1 MEIGGIILYGHK
13 GSTGIIMKIRTMTA
27 AILLA
32 ASACPIV
39 AAAQSDASVVEVE
52 ARAEAVRNF
61 AVSAYKAIHAFGP
74 STTNREMNDR
84 ARYFTDVDAYRGY
97 LDGIDDTLKSLA
109 SSGATLS
116 SGLVGEP
123 NASALNPAMS
133 EWKATF
139 KAREQTIDR
148 KGQTDKCLQV
158 EMTVAAAGDL
168 PLGDNYSIK
177 DVSAKPAAD
186 ADCSIVAPRPI
197 DKESLRL
204 ELINRQNSLGG
215 FLQAAT
221 ASLFTLDYTEEDPQF
236 RRSMRFFSSETAY
249 ETYRQAISNMGL
261 FPFLKHN
268 QMISTGTFMG
278 NLTFEKSDADEL
290 WHTAFYVKQR
300 FVEPG
305 FDLSRCVGVAA
316 EVRDLPAQFGGAE
329 YAIEGISM
337 HPMEDDSACESGK
350 ELTAAMWNLINT
362 AREGA
367 AEKEVSAAQGDVA
380 E

>member
-1 MEIGGIILYGHK
+1 
-13 GSTGIIMKIRTMTA
+13 MKIKTLTA

-32 ASACPIV
+32 GSACPMQ
-39 AAAQSDASVVEVE
+39 AMAQSEAATVEVE

-74 STTNREMNDR
+74 STTNGAMDDR
-84 ARYFTDVDAYRGY
+84 ARYFTDVDAYRAY
-97 LDGIDDTLKSLA
+97 LGGVDETMKSL
-109 SSGATLS
+109 SISGATLS
-116 SGLVGEP
+116 SDVVGEP
-123 NASALNPAMS
+123 SASPLDPAMS
-133 EWKATF
+133 EWKARF
-139 KAREQTIDR
+139 KAREQTVDR

-158 EMTVAAAGDL
+158 EITVAAAGDL
-168 PLGDNYSIK
+168 PLGDSYSIK
-177 DVSAKPAAD
+177 HVSEKPTAD

-215 FLQAAT
+215 FLQAAS
-221 ASLFTLDYTEEDPQF
+221 AALFTLDYTEEDPQF
-236 RRSMRFFSSETAY
+236 RRSMRFFSNEGAY
-249 ETYRQAISNMGL
+249 ETYRQAVSNMGL

-278 NLTFEKSDADEL
+278 NLTFEKSDADQL

-305 FDLSRCVGVAA
+305 FDLARCVGIAA
-316 EVRDLPAQFGGAE
+316 DVRDLPAQFGGAE

-367 AEKEVSAAQGDVA
+367 VAAEEAAPESEAA